1 MDWNDVDD
9 GDVDL
14 DSDEEEL
21 QISGGAVETLAR
33 GRRLE
38 WQRFE

>member
-14 DSDEEEL
+14 
-21 QISGGAVETLAR
+21 IAM
-33 GRRLE
+33 RRNSRSVVGL
-38 WQRFE
+38 WKP